1 MTGPE
6 LAAHAERLVAE
17 WPDLTSEQID
27 RLALI
32 FRPAL
37 RAA

>member
-1 MTGPE
+1 VTGSE
-6 LAAHAERLVAE
+6 LTAHAEALVAE

-32 FRPAL
+32 FRPAQ